1 MVESRWETRVHEI
14 LVQMDT
20 HKEEEDT
27 VFDWG
32 SGVVIIK
39 QQQRDHTKEK
49 NNHTSSL
56 ETIRQW
62 Q

>member
-20 HKEEEDT
+20 HKKEEDT

-32 SGVVIIK
+32 SGVVIVK
-39 QQQRDHTKEK
+39 QQQ
-49 NNHTSSL
+49 
-56 ETIRQW
+56 
-62 Q
+62 